1 LDIAEGQGLG
11 RICVQRSTV
20 AVGAQKRESALPQS
34 SGPLMSFLNGLHR
47 ESNFLAANRVSY
59 LAQLESERRVKDGE
73 KWRWERIQKMPNN
86 LWDCEAM
93 ATVLAFMLK
102 ILGREADA
110 GDSTEQES
118 ADAVS

>member
-1 LDIAEGQGLG
+1 
-11 RICVQRSTV
+11 
-20 AVGAQKRESALPQS
+20 
-34 SGPLMSFLNGLHR
+34 MSFLNGLHR